1 MGTQVDHGREPC
13 PHRILDDLGGA
24 FAMGACG
31 GGLVHLVKGAYN
43 SPRGYLVQGAVE
55 AIKREAPR
63 IGGYVFVFYDRES
76 KCSGVFSCATRV
88 FVRRVCVCVRVIVI
102 DRDRYDDDFCILRW
116 NDFLKSIL
124 ARKMCDAYVLISL
137 LIR

>member
-63 IGGYVFVFYDRES
+63 IGGYVFVWYDRES
-76 KCSGVFSCATRV
+76 KCSGVFSYVA
-88 FVRRVCVCVRVIVI
+88 CVCVRVIVI